1 MSPEELLTTTRAVR
15 RRLDLDRPVPRTILR
30 DCIRIATQAP
40 SGRNV
45 QRWRW
50 VVIDDPAR
58 KRDLAELWRR
68 SYGDPRAGSTEAEP
82 LRRIMASSDH
92 LATILDR
99 VPVLV
104 IPCLLGRPPVDDGA
118 QGLADFYGSGL
129 PAVWSFMLAARLH
142 GLGTTLTTR
151 HLAYEDEAAD
161 LLGIPRTVTQLA
173 LLPVGFYTGSQ
184 FKPAP
189 RRPVEEILYV
199 NAWRRYDPE
208 APMGE

>member
-99 VPVLV
+99 VPSWSF
-104 IPCLLGRPPVDDGA
+104 PACSGGRRWTTA
-118 QGLADFYGSGL
+118 LRLADFYGSGL

-142 GLGTTLTTR
+142 GLG
-151 HLAYEDEAAD
+151 HDAD
-161 LLGIPRTVTQLA
+161 HATSRV
-173 LLPVGFYTGSQ
+173 
-184 FKPAP
+184 
-189 RRPVEEILYV
+189 
-199 NAWRRYDPE
+199 
-208 APMGE
+208 